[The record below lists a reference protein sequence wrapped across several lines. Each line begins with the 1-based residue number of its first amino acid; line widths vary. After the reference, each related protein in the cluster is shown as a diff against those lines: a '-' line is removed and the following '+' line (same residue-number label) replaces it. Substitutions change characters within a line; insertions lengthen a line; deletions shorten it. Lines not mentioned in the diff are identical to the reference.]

1 MKAFDRDYQLLSEM
15 YRDEYYPDFL
25 VDKVRDE
32 LRKVIDL
39 LESGETDTEAD
50 IRGTMPTGSIGRYRI
65 RTAASLA
72 FLPAGE
78 MGTIP
83 FTLAT
88 MQRGKSAP
96 FMCASLTLKSAIES
110 RSKERSL

>member
-1 MKAFDRDYQLLSEM
+1 M
-15 YRDEYYPDFL
+15 
-25 VDKVRDE
+25 DKVRDE